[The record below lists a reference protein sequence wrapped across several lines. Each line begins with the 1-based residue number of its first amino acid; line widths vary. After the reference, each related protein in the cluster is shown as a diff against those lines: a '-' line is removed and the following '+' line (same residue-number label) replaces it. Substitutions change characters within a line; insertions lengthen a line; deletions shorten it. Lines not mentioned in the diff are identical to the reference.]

1 MVTLQLGSTGPEVE
15 RLQRALASAG
25 LDPGG
30 ADGSFGQAT
39 RAALIAFQTRHG
51 LRPDGSMDTVTAA
64 ALGISETAPSANK
77 QAASRVPTVTV
88 EMVSKMFPDTPV
100 HNIMANLPIVLNAL
114 VEAGLADQQ
123 MILMALATIR
133 AEVGCFAPI
142 SEFQSQFNTSPGGH
156 PFDLY
161 DTRAELGNQGPPD
174 GSNFRGRGFIQLT
187 GRKNYEFHGQAIG
200 LGNQLVENPDMACD
214 PVIAASLMAS
224 FIKANVTRIRAALG
238 TNDLAQ
244 ARKCVNGGSHGLAEF
259 ASAYTTGA
267 GLIPENIDVGPT
279 ASTALA

>member
-1 MVTLQLGSTGPEVE
+1 MGTLQVGSSGPEVE
-15 RLQRALASAG
+15 QLQRALVAAG
-25 LDPGG
+25 FDPGG
-30 ADGSFGQAT
+30 IDGSFGPAT
-39 RAALIAFQTRHG
+39 STALIAFQTRHG
-51 LRPDGSMDTVTAA
+51 LRPDGSVDPATAA
-64 ALGISETAPSANK
+64 ALGISETAPPANK
-77 QAASRVPTVTV
+77 QVDSRVPAVTV

-100 HNIMANLPIVLNAL
+100 HNIRANLPIVLNAL

-133 AEVGCFAPI
+133 AEVACFAPI
-142 SEFQSQFNTSPGGH
+142 SEFQSRFNTSVGGH

-161 DTRAELGNQGPPD
+161 DNRLELGNQGPPD

-187 GRKNYEFHGQAIG
+187 GRKNYECHGQAIG

-214 PVIAASLMAS
+214 PVVAAKLMAS
-224 FIKANVTRIRAALG
+224 FIKTHATEIRAALAS
-238 TNDLAQ
+238 NDLAQ

-259 ASAYTTGA
+259 AATYTTGA
-267 GLIPENIDVGPT
+267 GLVPEDINIGPS

>member
-1 MVTLQLGSTGPEVE
+1 METLQLGSTGPEVE
-15 RLQRALASAG
+15 QLQRALAAAG
-25 LDPGG
+25 FDPGG
-30 ADGSFGQAT
+30 IDGTFGAT
-39 RAALIAFQTRHG
+39 TKTALIAFQTKHG
-51 LRPDGSMDTVTAA
+51 LRPDGSLDPATAV
-64 ALGISETAPSANK
+64 ALNISDATKPVDK
-77 QAASRVPTVTV
+77 QVNSRIPAVTV
-88 EMVSKMFPDTPV
+88 EMVLKMFPDTPV
-100 HNIMANLPIVLNAL
+100 HNVEANLPIVLNAL

-133 AEVGCFAPI
+133 AEVGYFAPI
-142 SEFQSQFNTSPGGH
+142 SEYQSRFNTSPGGH

-161 DTRAELGNQGPPD
+161 DNRAELGNQGPPD

-214 PVIAASLMAS
+214 PVIAAKLMAS
-224 FIKANVTRIRAALG
+224 FMKKNVTRIKAALA
-238 TNDLAQ
+238 TNNLAQ

-259 ASAYTTGA
+259 AAAYTTGA
-267 GLIPENIDVGPT
+267 GLIPEDIDIGPS